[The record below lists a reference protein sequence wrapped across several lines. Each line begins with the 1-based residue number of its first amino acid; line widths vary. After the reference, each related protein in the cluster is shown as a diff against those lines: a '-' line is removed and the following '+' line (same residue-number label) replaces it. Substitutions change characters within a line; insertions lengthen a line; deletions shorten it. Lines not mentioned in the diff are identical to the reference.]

1 MSEREQKEWKKTQMK
16 RESYGTVLFD
26 VEKTLDTRARAN
38 TKQTNKQT
46 TAMATRRRMNKKTAT
61 TKCANWNQQH
71 ECVCVCGVAGNVRT
85 NLAH

>member
-1 MSEREQKEWKKTQMK
+1 MMSEREQKEWKKTQMK

-46 TAMATRRRMNKKTAT
+46 NNSNGNK
-61 TKCANWNQQH
+61 TKN
-71 ECVCVCGVAGNVRT
+71 E
-85 NLAH
+85 

>member
-1 MSEREQKEWKKTQMK
+1 MMMSEREQKEWKKTQMK

-38 TKQTNKQT
+38 TKQT

-61 TKCANWNQQH
+61 TECANWNQQYV
-71 ECVCVCGVAGNVRT
+71 CVCVCGVAGNVRT